1 MTTNILENIYIYM
14 MPIKLSNSMLCMI
27 LFQEKFIDDPESAS
41 DSTGIENS
49 GHHRS
54 FGRGPIEEFIYRTPR
69 ELQIEEAN
77 RQHSSKED
85 VCLGKFCLGQY
96 VQGEKEK
103 AHFLSVLLAPR
114 KVLSVWH
121 TLG

>member
-1 MTTNILENIYIYM
+1 MNFTSSLI
-14 MPIKLSNSMLCMI
+14 
-27 LFQEKFIDDPESAS
+27 QETFVDDDPGSAS
-41 DSTGIENS
+41 DSTGIETYGS
-49 GHHRS
+49 QHSLR
-54 FGRGPIEEFIYRTPR
+54 RGPLDEFTYRTPR

-85 VCLGKFCLGQY
+85 VCLGKICLGQY

-103 AHFLSVLLAPR
+103 THFLSVLLAPR

>member
-1 MTTNILENIYIYM
+1 MFIKKFFYI
-14 MPIKLSNSMLCMI
+14 P
-27 LFQEKFIDDPESAS
+27 FVQEKLTDIDPGSAS
-41 DSTGIENS
+41 DSTGIEPFGS
-49 GHHRS
+49 QHS
-54 FGRGPIEEFIYRTPR
+54 VGRGLIEEFSYRTPR
-69 ELQIEEAN
+69 EQQIEEAN

-85 VCLGKFCLGQY
+85 VCLGKICLGQN

-103 AHFLSVLLAPR
+103 TQFLSVLLSPR